1 MGRRYRD
8 ERQLSDSAMH
18 ELLWHRR
25 VRLPGSIEE
34 ARSDIKW
41 WNKEES
47 ICTVSVHTHWIHT
60 PPSTA
65 GAYPSPYKTRRLFH
79 ADSPFALKISL
90 FCAVNCKSL
99 PESIYLRTTRLSR
112 SSRSLASFS
121 ISRIMGL
128 RYSTSYK
135 VRMVSIVSLN
145 RECECPSSRAQC
157 DKSSQRDWLIRG

>member
-1 MGRRYRD
+1 MSVNGIITQCTNSFR
-8 ERQLSDSAMH
+8 
-18 ELLWHRR
+18 RR

-99 PESIYLRTTRLSR
+99 PGSIYLRTTRLSR
-112 SSRSLASFS
+112 SSRSLVSFS

-135 VRMVSIVSLN
+135 VRMVRIVLLKRNKSVHPQGSIVTN
-145 RECECPSSRAQC
+145 P
-157 DKSSQRDWLIRG
+157 RDGIG